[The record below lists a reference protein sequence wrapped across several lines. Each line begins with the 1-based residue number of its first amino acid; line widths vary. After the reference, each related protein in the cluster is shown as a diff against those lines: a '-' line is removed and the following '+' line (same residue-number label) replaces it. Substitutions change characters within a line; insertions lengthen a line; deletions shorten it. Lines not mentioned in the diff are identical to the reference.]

1 MPLSTHRRAFFRGM
15 RDGAPFLIVI
25 VPFGMLFGVV
35 AREAGWDMAQI
46 LGMSVLVIAGASQFT
61 ALQLMQDH
69 APTFIVILT
78 ATVVNLRHAMYS
90 ASLAPHLGP
99 LPLWKRALVAYALVD
114 QTYGSAMHRYALAPG
129 LSPAEKAAVFFGC
142 ATQTCIVWYAATV
155 AGALLGSGLPPA
167 LALDFAVPI
176 AFIAIFAPALRS
188 LPHLAAALV
197 SVVVAL
203 LLASLPYGLGLIAA
217 AMLAMLAGAAVELA
231 LERRRP

>member
-1 MPLSTHRRAFFRGM
+1 MPRAAHRRAFFQGM

-25 VPFGMLFGVV
+25 IPFGVLFGVV

-46 LGMSVLVIAGASQFT
+46 LGMSILVIAGASQFT
-61 ALQLMQDH
+61 ALQLLQEN

-78 ATVVNLRHAMYS
+78 ATAVNLRHAMYS

-114 QTYGSAMHRYALAPG
+114 QTYGTAMNRYAVAPK
-129 LSPAEKAAVFFGC
+129 LSPGEKAATFFGC
-142 ATQTCIVWYAATV
+142 AVQTCLFWYAATV

-176 AFIAIFAPALRS
+176 AFIALFAPALRS

-197 SVVVAL
+197 SIVVAL
-203 LLASLPYGLGLIAA
+203 LLASLPYGLGLIVAA
-217 AMLAMLAGAAVELA
+217 TLAMITGALVEIR
-231 LERRRP
+231 LERRP

>member
-1 MPLSTHRRAFFRGM
+1 MPRAAERRAFLQGM

-25 VPFGMLFGVV
+25 LPFGLLFGVV

-46 LGMSVLVIAGASQFT
+46 LGMSILVIAGASQFT
-61 ALQLMQDH
+61 ALQLLQEN
-69 APTFIVILT
+69 APVLVVILT
-78 ATVVNLRHAMYS
+78 ATAVNLRHAMYS

-114 QTYGSAMHRYALAPG
+114 QTYGTAMNRYIREPGLAP
-129 LSPAEKAAVFFGC
+129 SEKAAVFAGC
-142 ATQTCIVWYAATV
+142 AAQTCLVWYAATV
-155 AGALLGSGLPPA
+155 AGALIGSGLPAA

-176 AFIAIFAPALRS
+176 AFIALFAPALRS

-203 LLASLPYGLGLIAA
+203 LLAGLPYGIGLLVAA
-217 AMLAMLAGAAVELA
+217 TLAMLAGALVELRLGGA
-231 LERRRP
+231 P